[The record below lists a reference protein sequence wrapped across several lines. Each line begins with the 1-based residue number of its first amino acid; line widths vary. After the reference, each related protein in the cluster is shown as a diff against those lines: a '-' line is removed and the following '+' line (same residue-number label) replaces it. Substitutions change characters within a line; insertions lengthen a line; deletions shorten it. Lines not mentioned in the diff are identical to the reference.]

1 MIRIFS
7 NCILILS
14 VFFLPPY
21 LTYILIFAGIFIF
34 DTFAESI
41 LWACILDI
49 LYGGGGFFG
58 IHFHYLFTVFAA
70 VFFLCSFQLKSMLK
84 FYLTA

>member
-7 NCILILS
+7 NCILLLS

-21 LTYILIFAGIFIF
+21 LIFIFILALIFVF

-41 LWACILDI
+41 LWAFILDI
-49 LYGGGGFFG
+49 LYGGGGFWG
-58 IHFHYLFTVFAA
+58 IHVHYLFTLFTAI
-70 VFFLCSFQLKSMLK
+70 FFLCSFQLKSMLK
-84 FYLTA
+84 FYLAA